1 MECLIVNFVDKI
13 VQFLAQRLHG
23 YTCNRN
29 HFKRDAEEKHLIFPS
44 SLPFLSKNPLFK
56 GVSKDSS
63 LTSSLTYP
71 SHDPSHRHMHKSQSD
86 MPIPFHDAG
95 VLWERWREGN
105 VRDM

>member
-29 HFKRDAEEKHLIFPS
+29 HFKRDLIPHI
-44 SLPFLSKNPLFK
+44 
-56 GVSKDSS
+56 
-63 LTSSLTYP
+63 SLTYP